1 MKKLFIVATFCFSL
15 LFSHSAFAIDPKLKI
30 LASMT
35 TYGVV
40 GGALLGT
47 ASLAFGASGR
57 SIAKGA
63 SLGLYAG
70 LLFGGYVILSY
81 EMKKRGFGNDQQKE
95 DYYPDSR
102 SPYED
107 SQSNLALPDLSE
119 YSLAAIENKRDPRK
133 DPLIC
138 LSLLNYNF

>member
-1 MKKLFIVATFCFSL
+1 MTLCLTF
-15 LFSHSAFAIDPKLKI
+15 LFSDSALAVDPKLKVI
-30 LASMT
+30 GTMAG
-35 TYGVV
+35 YGIV

-47 ASLAFGASGR
+47 ASMAFDTGAR

-70 LLFGGYVILSY
+70 LLFGSYVVLSY
-81 EMKKRGFGNDQQKE
+81 EMKRRGYGNEQQKE

-107 SQSNLALPDLSE
+107 DQTSIRTPDLND
-119 YSLAAIENKRDPRK
+119 YRLAVFENKKDPKK
-133 DPLIC
+133 DPLFAINF
-138 LSLLNYNF
+138 LNFKF